1 MRRLPERVA
10 LGTMHGKEAAIAP
23 ALAPLGIALVVPGG
37 LDTDRFGTF
46 TGEIARA
53 GGMIEAARAKARAAI
68 AATGLGTGLASE
80 GAYGPDPA
88 LPFVARGVEVMLWHD
103 ATTGHEVIE
112 RLIDDAPCFDRAE
125 VRDMAG
131 AEAFLARIGF
141 PATAVIVA
149 RAGAPGGPVAKGLRD
164 PGRLRA
170 AIAAAGPGPAL
181 LETDMRAHMNPRRMG
196 MIATLAQRLAARLGQ
211 TCGTCGAP
219 GWGLI
224 GTEAGLPCADCGA
237 PTALVAETIHGCTA
251 CGARTRTPRPDGRR
265 HADPAVCAF
274 CNP

>member
-1 MRRLPERVA
+1 MRRLPQRVA

-53 GGMIEAARAKARAAI
+53 GGMIEVARAKARAAI

-88 LPFVARGVEVMLWHD
+88 LPFVARGVEVMLWRD
-103 ATTGHEVIE
+103 EATGHEIVE

-125 VRDMAG
+125 VRDLAG
-131 AEAFLARIGF
+131 AEAFLVRIGF
-141 PATAVIVA
+141 PVTAVIVA
-149 RAGAPGGPVAKGLRD
+149 RAGEPAAPVAKGVRD
-164 PGRLRA
+164 PGHLRA
-170 AIAAAGPGPAL
+170 AIAAAGPGPTI
-181 LETDMRAHMNPRRMG
+181 LETDMRAHVNPRRMG
-196 MIATLAQRLAARLGQ
+196 MIATLAGTLAARLSVYCRG
-211 TCGTCGAP
+211 CGAP
-219 GWGLI
+219 GWGRLR
-224 GTEAGLPCADCGA
+224 TEPGLPCAWCGG
-237 PTALVAETIHGCTA
+237 PTALASGAVHGCTA
-251 CGARTRTPRPDGRR
+251 CGLTEFNAREDGLRE
-265 HADPAVCAF
+265 ADPGACPS